1 MENVSYYKSFL
12 PKGLK
17 KLFTIMRIT
26 VILLFVA
33 LFQMVAVESS
43 YSQSATISVK
53 AEQIS
58 LTDLFSQIE
67 HQSEFLFFYVDE
79 EVKNIALST
88 VFHYPVMLTSRRQ
101 YALRYLQNYDL
112 SNKFNIR
119 VKINKWNVKKAKEYI
134 DNFCQIKGKDQR
146 FTNSLHEMLTNI

>member
-53 AEQIS
+53 AEQIF

-67 HQSEFLFFYVDE
+67 HQSEFLFF
-79 EVKNIALST
+79 LSLI
-88 VFHYPVMLTSRRQ
+88 H
-101 YALRYLQNYDL
+101 
-112 SNKFNIR
+112 I
-119 VKINKWNVKKAKEYI
+119 
-134 DNFCQIKGKDQR
+134 
-146 FTNSLHEMLTNI
+146 

>member
-53 AEQIS
+53 AEQIF

-79 EVKNIALST
+79 EVKNILKSAT
-88 VFHYPVMLTSRRQ
+88 PFPKC
-101 YALRYLQNYDL
+101 YLH
-112 SNKFNIR
+112 KE
-119 VKINKWNVKKAKEYI
+119 KWTF
-134 DNFCQIKGKDQR
+134 D
-146 FTNSLHEMLTNI
+146 S